1 MKKQLLGTTT
11 LVAAGLLMGQ
21 GAYAAEPMSLSIGG
35 YLQSAFTYAGDD
47 DGVGQPGAGLHEN
60 TISTDGEIQFTA
72 TTELDNGISVRAR
85 VEFEAFNAGNGTGL
99 VDERY
104 IRFSGGFGTFVIGQD
119 DHAMIQMAYA
129 APAGSWQMGINS
141 PTFGIPAVGGNAITS
156 YTNVYV
162 NTGGDGGK
170 LVYFTP
176 RISGFQLG
184 VSYQPDGSNEP
195 GGGFAST
202 RTSDSDFLGQE
213 TLVSVGANY
222 TGSFDEVDVAISA
235 GYIHSELEHN
245 GPNTAVAVTDVGMG
259 PGTDLTGLQLLGSVV
274 RTAAGA
280 GKNQEVYTAGV
291 NVSFSGFTIGSAYVN
306 DNRGGNNAKDAFEI
320 GATYATGPWTIGA
333 NYLFIEIEQPVG
345 GDDEVDAWMFSGQYN
360 LGPGVDLFGGVKY
373 YDFEDAANAAGSEN
387 SVLIGAL
394 GTSIYF

>member
-35 YLQSAFTYAGDD
+35 YLQSALTIADDD

-60 TISTDGEIQFTA
+60 TISTEGEIQFTA

-85 VEFEAFNAGNGTGL
+85 VEYEAIPQGSGASS

-104 IRFSGGFGTFVIGQD
+104 VRFSGGFGTFIIGQD
-119 DHAMIQMAYA
+119 DHAVAQMAYA

-141 PTFGIPAVGGNAITS
+141 PTFGIPASGKNAITS

-245 GPNTAVAVTDVGMG
+245 GPNTVVTVTPLVMDG
-259 PGTDLTGLQLLGSVV
+259 PVMATLA

-280 GKNQEVYTAGV
+280 GGGKNQEVYTAGV

>member
-35 YLQSAFTYAGDD
+35 YLQSALTIADDD

-60 TISTDGEIQFTA
+60 TISTEGEIQFTA

-85 VEFEAFNAGNGTGL
+85 VEYEAIPQGSGASS

-104 IRFSGGFGTFVIGQD
+104 VRFSGGFGTFIIGQD
-119 DHAMIQMAYA
+119 DHAAIQMAYA
-129 APAGSWQMGINS
+129 GPAGSWQMGINS
-141 PTFGIPAVGGNAITS
+141 PTFGIPASGGNAITS

-184 VSYQPDGSNEP
+184 VSYQPDGANEP
-195 GGGFAST
+195 GGGFPST
-202 RTSDSDFLGQE
+202 RSSNSDFGGQE
-213 TLVSVGANY
+213 TLLSVGANY
-222 TGSFDEVDVAISA
+222 TGSFDDVDVAISG
-235 GYIHSELEHN
+235 GYIHGHLEQN
-245 GPNTAVAVTDVGMG
+245 GPNTTFGVT
-259 PGTDLTGLQLLGSVV
+259 TDDDGHLLATSSVV
-274 RTAAGA
+274 LAGA
-280 GKNQEVYTAGV
+280 GGFTNQEVYTAGV
-291 NVSFSGFTIGSAYVN
+291 SVSFSGFTIGGSYQH
-306 DNRGGNNAKDAFEI
+306 DNRGRSGATDKDGFEI
-320 GATYATGPWTIGA
+320 GATYATGPWTVGA
-333 NYLFIEIEQPVG
+333 NFLAIDIEQG
-345 GDDEVDAWMFSGQYN
+345 AGAGDDEVDALMFSGQYN

>member
-35 YLQSAFTYAGDD
+35 YLGSAFTLAGDD

-162 NTGGDGGK
+162 TTGGDGGK

-202 RTSDSDFLGQE
+202 RSSDSDFLGQE
-213 TLVSVGANY
+213 TLVSVGVNY

-245 GPNTAVAVTDVGMG
+245 GPYTD
-259 PGTDLTGLQLLGSVV
+259 P
-274 RTAAGA
+274 
-280 GKNQEVYTAGV
+280 
-291 NVSFSGFTIGSAYVN
+291 
-306 DNRGGNNAKDAFEI
+306 
-320 GATYATGPWTIGA
+320 
-333 NYLFIEIEQPVG
+333 
-345 GDDEVDAWMFSGQYN
+345 
-360 LGPGVDLFGGVKY
+360 
-373 YDFEDAANAAGSEN
+373 
-387 SVLIGAL
+387 
-394 GTSIYF
+394 